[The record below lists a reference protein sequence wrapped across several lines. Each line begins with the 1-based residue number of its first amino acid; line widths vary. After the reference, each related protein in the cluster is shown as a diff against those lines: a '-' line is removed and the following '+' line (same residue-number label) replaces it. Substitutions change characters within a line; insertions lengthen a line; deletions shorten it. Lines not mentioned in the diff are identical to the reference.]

1 MAYIGKSP
9 ANAGQLTSDQE
20 ITATAGQTVFT
31 LDTAVGR
38 ETDIIV
44 SINGLAQSATA
55 YTLGGTDN
63 KTLTMDAPG
72 LALNDVLRVHH
83 LGYKPTTFIPALN
96 SVDGSHLKIGTPAA
110 GDVMYYNGTDYVRL
124 AKGTAAQ
131 VLTMNGGATAPSWA
145 DAAEGG
151 GPALGVGGVDTVIRT
166 NKKTITENLTFAGT
180 ENGMSAGPV
189 TVADGYTV
197 TVANGSVWTIV

>member
-1 MAYIGKSP
+1 
-9 ANAGQLTSDQE
+9 
-20 ITATAGQTVFT
+20 
-31 LDTAVGR
+31 
-38 ETDIIV
+38 
-44 SINGLAQSATA
+44 
-55 YTLGGTDN
+55 
-63 KTLTMDAPG
+63 
-72 LALNDVLRVHH
+72 
-83 LGYKPTTFIPALN
+83 
-96 SVDGSHLKIGTPAA
+96 
-110 GDVMYYNGTDYVRL
+110 
-124 AKGTAAQ
+124 
-131 VLTMNGGATAPSWA
+131 MNGGATAPSWA

>member
-9 ANAGQLTSDQE
+9 ANVGQLTSEQE
-20 ITATAGQTVFT
+20 IIASAAQVAFV
-31 LDTAVGR
+31 LDTAIGR

-44 SINGLAQSATA
+44 SINGVVQPASA

-63 KTLTMDAPG
+63 KTLTMSAG

-83 LGYKPTTFIPALN
+83 LGYKPTTFIPGVN
-96 SVDGSHLKIGTPAA
+96 SVDGSHLKIGIPVV
-110 GDVMYYNGTDYVRL
+110 GDVIYYNGTDYIRL

-151 GPALGVGGVDTVIRT
+151 GPALGAGGANTIIRT
-166 NKKTITENLTFAGT
+166 NLKTISENLTFVGN
-180 ENGMSAGPV
+180 ENGMTAGPI

-197 TVANGSVWTIV
+197 TVTSGSVWTIV

>member
-1 MAYIGKSP
+1 MAYIGSSLGTNSVGQITSEDTFTASSP
-9 ANAGQLTSDQE
+9 SNLNGYTLTSDV
-20 ITATAGQTVFT
+20 T
-31 LDTAVGR
+31 R
-38 ETDIIV
+38 ESDIIV
-44 SINGLAQSATA
+44 SINGVVQTNDAFSLS
-55 YTLGGTDN
+55 GRV
-63 KTLTMDAPG
+63 LTFTSNMVAG
-72 LALNDVLRVHH
+72 DVVRVVHM
-83 LGYKPTTFIPALN
+83 GFRPTTHQPAAN
-96 SVDGSHLKIGTPAA
+96 SIDGTHLQIGTPAA

>member
-55 YTLGGTDN
+55 YTLSGTDN

-83 LGYKPTTFIPALN
+83 LGYKPATFIPALN

>member
-9 ANAGQLTSDQE
+9 AEVGQLTSEQE
-20 ITATAGQTVFT
+20 ITASAAQVAFV
-31 LDTAVGR
+31 LDTAIGR

-44 SINGLAQSATA
+44 SINGVVQPASA

-63 KTLTMDAPG
+63 KTLTMSAG
-72 LALNDVLRVHH
+72 LALNDVLRVQHI
-83 LGYKPTTFIPALN
+83 GYKPTTFIPAVN
-96 SVDGSHLKIGTPAA
+96 SVDGSHLKIGIPVV
-110 GDVMYYNGTDYVRL
+110 GDVIYYNGTDYIRL

-151 GPALGVGGVDTVIRT
+151 GPALGAGGANTIIRT
-166 NKKTITENLTFAGT
+166 NLKTISENLTFVGN
-180 ENGMSAGPV
+180 ENGMTAGPI

-197 TVANGSVWTIV
+197 TVTSGSVWTIV